1 MRDLS
6 KNTVQH
12 MGSLTQ
18 YLTEVK
24 KEQPFKQNFFAV
36 NKMPSF

>member
-1 MRDLS
+1 MEQIIQTKQAMKDLS
-6 KNTVQH
+6 KSTVQH

-24 KEQPFKQNFFAV
+24 KE
-36 NKMPSF
+36 